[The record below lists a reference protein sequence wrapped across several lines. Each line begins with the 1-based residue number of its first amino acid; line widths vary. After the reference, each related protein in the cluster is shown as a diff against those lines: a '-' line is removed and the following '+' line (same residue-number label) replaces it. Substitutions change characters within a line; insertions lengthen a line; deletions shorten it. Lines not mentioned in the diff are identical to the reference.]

1 MKEYR
6 VEFLFI
12 GFIILGFAIWKMSE
26 LVKTRCQYKQDKIRE
41 GLTVPIISTA
51 PSNPNAK
58 SNTAPVVAPAAP
70 APAVKPA
77 TPAAKPATPAVK
89 PATPAVKPATPAAKP
104 ATPAAKPA
112 TPAAKPA
119 TPAAKPPST
128 IQAKSSA
135 AQVKPANNQP
145 ASTTSDPATQKLLS
159 DVRKIIRQKKTEPMS
174 TEQFTTYT
182 SQHEMTIHQRK
193 KAATA
198 LDLSTYTLPIL
209 PMSIDNDSIADN
221 AAPINIKEGMEN
233 KENADADTKDIMD
246 RNLTSI
252 NAEDS
257 QSKFKLRDYYIKAAH
272 NAFNPDKFKNS
283 NVSMDALLYV
293 IARGCRFIDFEVF
306 SVENEPVIA
315 SSSVNSFNYKETY
328 NHIPV
333 ADAFEVL
340 GNYVFSGSKCPNP
353 GDPFIIHMR
362 IMSRNITMYDKLAKI
377 ISQSKSVARYL
388 LGPKYGREYQSK
400 DLGNEDLLDFKGKI
414 ILIVDGTNPL
424 YRKTKLFELV
434 NMSSKSLFLSK
445 YNYFGVKNVA
455 DPQVFK
461 DANKKN
467 MCLVLPEKAGRPI
480 NDGHNGPFTWGCQ
493 IAAMCFQEEVRD
505 EKLKAYED
513 KFASVGYAF
522 ILKPEDLRYVQI
534 MIPAPKPPNPKA
546 SMEARPA
553 EAAGGVKITI

>member
-6 VEFLFI
+6 IEIVFI
-12 GFIILGFAIWKMSE
+12 GVIILIFAIWKISE
-26 LVKTRCQYKQDKIRE
+26 MVKTRCQQKQARLYEGFLAEKE
-41 GLTVPIISTA
+41 AAAAATTTENNTGLTTG
-51 PSNPNAK
+51 
-58 SNTAPVVAPAAP
+58 TL
-70 APAVKPA
+70 
-77 TPAAKPATPAVK
+77 
-89 PATPAVKPATPAAKP
+89 
-104 ATPAAKPA
+104 
-112 TPAAKPA
+112 
-119 TPAAKPPST
+119 
-128 IQAKSSA
+128 SSDL
-135 AQVKPANNQP
+135 
-145 ASTTSDPATQKLLS
+145 ASEKLLS
-159 DVRKIIRQKKTEPMS
+159 EVQSIVKKNSTEPLS
-174 TEQFTTYT
+174 TENFTVDTPEY
-182 SQHEMTIHQRK
+182 EMTLHQRRRS
-193 KAATA
+193 ATA
-198 LDLSTYTLPIL
+198 LDHQHGLQKGPVPASA
-209 PMSIDNDSIADN
+209 SISSPTTAVPDLVQN
-221 AAPINIKEGMEN
+221 AVSVKEGM
-233 KENADADTKDIMD
+233 ENADADTKDIID
-246 RNLTSI
+246 RNITSI
-252 NAEDS
+252 NASDS

-283 NVSMDALLYV
+283 NVSMDAFLYV

-306 SVENEPVIA
+306 SVENQPVIA

-333 ADAFEVL
+333 TDAFEVL

-353 GDPFIIHMR
+353 GDTFIIHMR
-362 IMSRNITMYDKLAKI
+362 IMSQNITMYYNLEKI

-414 ILIVDGTNPL
+414 ILMVDGTNPV
-424 YRKTKLFELV
+424 YRKTKLFELI

-445 YNYFGVKNVA
+445 YNYFGVKNVG
-455 DPQVFK
+455 DPQIFK

-467 MCLVLPEKAGRPI
+467 MCLVLPEKGGRPI

-522 ILKPEDLRYVQI
+522 ILKPEDLRYVPI
-534 MIPAPKPPNPKA
+534 TIPAPIPPNPKA
-546 SMEARPA
+546 SMESRPA